1 MIFLAKF
8 SRKQH
13 FMNQVRYTS
22 QSRQREVKG
31 FTHYDNDSILCLSII
46 TEYPLETTNS
56 VIRAAK
62 SKIRDSP
69 FMIWWSFSPFSM
81 IAYHQ
86 TGILAS
92 LTSAPLTSGEGRFNL
107 TATQYF

>member
-1 MIFLAKF
+1 
-8 SRKQH
+8 
-13 FMNQVRYTS
+13 
-22 QSRQREVKG
+22 
-31 FTHYDNDSILCLSII
+31 
-46 TEYPLETTNS
+46 LETTNS